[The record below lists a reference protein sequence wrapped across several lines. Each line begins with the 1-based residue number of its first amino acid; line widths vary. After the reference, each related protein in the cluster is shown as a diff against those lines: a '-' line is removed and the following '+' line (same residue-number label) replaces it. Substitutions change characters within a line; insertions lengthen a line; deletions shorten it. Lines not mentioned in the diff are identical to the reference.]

1 LHQVELAAFTMPFQ
15 LRPAQESDAA
25 AVAAV
30 HAASSHAAY
39 EDFMP
44 DAPQLPMDK
53 RKAFWRDAI
62 EYGEPLVHVA
72 VNGPQVVGFVG
83 YDRSRD
89 PKSKNTCGELWAL
102 YVDPGHWGEGI
113 GSALWESACEGL
125 QEEGCTEVTV
135 WVPLRNERALRL
147 LERCGF
153 AREAGSVKTVSM
165 SGVQLEE
172 IRLRRSLA

>member
-1 LHQVELAAFTMPFQ
+1 MPFQ

-25 AVAAV
+25 AVAGV

-39 EDFMP
+39 EGI
-44 DAPQLPMDK
+44 APAQQLSMDK
-53 RKAFWRDAI
+53 RTAFWRDAI

-72 VNGPQVVGFVG
+72 AKGPQLVGFVG

-89 PKSKNTCGELWAL
+89 AGSKPTCGELWAL

-113 GSALWESACEGL
+113 GGALWEAAREGL
-125 QEEGCTEVTV
+125 VEEGCTEVTV

-147 LERCGF
+147 FEQCGF
-153 AREAGSVKTVSM
+153 ARESASVKTATL
-165 SGVQLEE
+165 SGVALEE
-172 IRLRRSLA
+172 VRLRRSLA